1 MSLNKVMIIGNA
13 GRDPE
18 VVAFQDGSRMAR
30 FTLAATE
37 KYTDRNGQLQQ
48 QTEWFNV
55 VVNGRAVDVAE
66 RFVRKGTQVYVEG
79 KLRTRKYQ
87 TQDGAERQV
96 TEVMCLSLQLL
107 GGAPQ
112 GRPQTPAQQPY
123 PPQQPQRPAP
133 MPMPQAQQPAPPQV
147 QQAHAPSSEGGDMPD
162 WL

>member
-18 VVAFQDGSRMAR
+18 VVAFQDGSRVAR

-37 KYTDRNGQLQQ
+37 KYTDRNGQRQQ

-55 VVNGRAVDVAE
+55 VVNGRSVDVAE

-87 TQDGAERQV
+87 TQDGSERQV
-96 TEVMCLSLQLL
+96 TEVMCVSLQLL
-107 GGAPQ
+107 GVAPQ
-112 GRPQTPAQQPY
+112 GQPQAPVQQQTPPQPQQQPQA
-123 PPQQPQRPAP
+123 PAPQQPGFAP
-133 MPMPQAQQPAPPQV
+133 GMGG
-147 QQAHAPSSEGGDMPD
+147 GGDMPD